1 MTSNPVAI
9 ADRVLAL
16 NEIEDFIG
24 ILNLGAP
31 PQIDN
36 KSSSQQL
43 RKCYLKLSLII
54 HPDRMGKT
62 YSNATKAFQ
71 ALVKAYETLTT
82 PELIEEVTTK
92 GTKKTA
98 TSIAR
103 SNEGCFRTR
112 LCCPRC
118 KQPWNEG
125 TLDGNPDYCY
135 NFIMTGLRQY
145 TCSTC
150 LCEFGC
156 MTAIHT
162 CPHCKKQF
170 EYNPS
175 DYHKKIMCGNKTCKK
190 EFGFWMFH
198 ASDRVIKETKQSV
211 KAEQERLIKAR
222 EAKLRRAKRSG
233 GDQLSAETTE
243 AAFMMGLSDVCP
255 RCGEDFAEIP
265 EEEQRMHLVECTD
278 TQKHRAYSTK
288 KTEES
293 SKNVIKEKRQKAQEQ
308 AQTQAAWQFLGAS
321 TTQLWLLNEDQLRI
335 QAEDLGLDIT
345 GDKDELIDRIVQIK
359 GSGKGYSQPAENILR
374 LEETNN
380 DSKSKKRSA
389 ISSTSTDKTSKK
401 SKITTLQ
408 VRNSDKSST
417 NKSSSS
423 ALVSRGHTAAAD
435 NLPSDLHSYS
445 VAQLRSMCAAQGL
458 LGVLPK
464 KAVKSDLLRVLNTAV
479 LDIQD
484 DSDED

>member
-62 YSNATKAFQ
+62 YPNATKAFQ

-265 EEEQRMHLVECTD
+265 EEEQRIHLVECTD
-278 TQKHRAYSTK
+278 TQKHRAYSTC
-288 KTEES
+288 
-293 SKNVIKEKRQKAQEQ
+293 
-308 AQTQAAWQFLGAS
+308 
-321 TTQLWLLNEDQLRI
+321 LLYTSPSPR
-335 QAEDLGLDIT
+335 
-345 GDKDELIDRIVQIK
+345 
-359 GSGKGYSQPAENILR
+359 
-374 LEETNN
+374 
-380 DSKSKKRSA
+380 DS
-389 ISSTSTDKTSKK
+389 
-401 SKITTLQ
+401 
-408 VRNSDKSST
+408 
-417 NKSSSS
+417 
-423 ALVSRGHTAAAD
+423 
-435 NLPSDLHSYS
+435 
-445 VAQLRSMCAAQGL
+445 
-458 LGVLPK
+458 
-464 KAVKSDLLRVLNTAV
+464 
-479 LDIQD
+479 
-484 DSDED
+484 